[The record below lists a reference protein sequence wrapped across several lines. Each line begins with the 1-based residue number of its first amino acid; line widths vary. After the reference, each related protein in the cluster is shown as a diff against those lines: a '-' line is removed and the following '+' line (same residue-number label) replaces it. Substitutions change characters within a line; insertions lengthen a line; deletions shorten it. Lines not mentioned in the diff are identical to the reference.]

1 MEQTLTSALL
11 AALLSLLVVCG
22 HSQAQLRVVSWNTAG
37 GPREGLGDILAAIG
51 NEDVNGIAKPID
63 ILSLQE
69 QSSVT
74 TTTQLIVDELNS
86 IYGPGTYARST
97 IDGSTSG
104 AGRPSLIYN
113 TSTVQLISETAFG
126 FVSTSNQARQTLRYE
141 VLPLGY
147 DTPVYVYSNHYKAST
162 GATNEARRLVEAE
175 AVRNNADALGQGT
188 NIIYTGDL
196 NMRSSSELAY
206 QELLSAGN
214 GQAFDPVNAA
224 GTWHDNATF
233 KPWHT
238 QAPSTSPPGSLIGGG
253 VDDRFDFQ
261 LVTDELLDNQGY
273 SYFPNS
279 YRVFGNNGTHDLN
292 GDISSGNGASPSIL
306 STLEAVSDHLP
317 VVADYQVPAVLSWS
331 NANAIPLRV
340 VRDSAI
346 ELGVTIFNSAD
357 VVSANGADELTY
369 ELLATGDF
377 SGSASGMD
385 AALGPGNDHF
395 FPLDTSS
402 LGLKNGAV
410 EIDATSQHTLDPAF
424 NFGASVFVVEAT
436 GDFDGD
442 TDIDGVDFLT
452 WQQGVGVG
460 SFLFEGDA
468 DGSRVVD
475 GADLVL
481 WQSQYGTIAS
491 LVSIPEPSTSLLTIF
506 ASCAAASVR
515 RQRIA
520 N

>member
-1 MEQTLTSALL
+1 MEQTLRSVLL
-11 AALLSLLVVCG
+11 AALLSLFVICG

-37 GPREGLGDILAAIG
+37 GPREGLGDILEAIG

-69 QSSVT
+69 QSSVA
-74 TTTQLIVDELNS
+74 TTTQLIVDELNT
-86 IYGPGTYARST
+86 IYGPGTYARSVT
-97 IDGSTSG
+97 DGATSG
-104 AGRPSLIYN
+104 AGRPGLIYN
-113 TSTVQLISETAFG
+113 TTTVELVSESAFG

-141 VLPLGY
+141 VLPIGY

-196 NMRSSSELAY
+196 NMRSSSEQAY
-206 QELLSAGN
+206 QELLSEGN

-238 QAPSTSPPGSLIGGG
+238 QAPSTIPPGSLIGGG

-273 SYFPNS
+273 SYIPGS
-279 YRVFGNNGTHDLN
+279 YRVFGNNGTHSLN
-292 GDISSGNGASPSIL
+292 GDISSGSGASPAIL
-306 STLEAVSDHLP
+306 NTLEAVSDHLP
-317 VVADYQVPAVLSWS
+317 VVADYQVPAILSWS
-331 NANAIPLRV
+331 NANTIPFRV
-340 VRDSAI
+340 VRDSEI
-346 ELGVTIFNSAD
+346 ELGMTIFNSAD
-357 VVSANGADELTY
+357 VVSANGADVLTY
-369 ELLATGDF
+369 DLLATGDL
-377 SGSASGMD
+377 SGSVSGMD
-385 AALGPGNDHF
+385 LALGAGNDHF

-402 LGLKNGAV
+402 VGLKNGAV
-410 EIDATSQHTLDPAF
+410 EIDATSQHSLDPAF
-424 NFGASVFVVEAT
+424 DIGASVFVVEAT

-442 TDIDGVDFLT
+442 TDIDGLDFLA
-452 WQQGVGVG
+452 WQQNVGVG
-460 SFLFEGDA
+460 SYLFEGDA

-475 GADLVL
+475 GADLAI
-481 WQSQYGTIAS
+481 WQSQHGTIAA
-491 LVSIPEPSTSLLTIF
+491 LVAVPEPSTSLLIGV
-506 ASCAAASVR
+506 ALCAAAIVR
-515 RQRIA
+515 RPFS
-520 N
+520 